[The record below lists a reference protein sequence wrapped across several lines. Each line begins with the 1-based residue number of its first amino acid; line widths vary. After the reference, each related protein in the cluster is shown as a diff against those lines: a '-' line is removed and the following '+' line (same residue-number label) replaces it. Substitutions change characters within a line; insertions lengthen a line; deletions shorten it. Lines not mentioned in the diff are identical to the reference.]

1 MDGLVIL
8 ARFRIAPGRR
18 QEFLDLVGRNAAA
31 SLADEAGCRR
41 FDVLTE
47 AGGAAGDVVL
57 YEIYDSP
64 LAFDAHL
71 ASPHF
76 SRFRAATEEMVL
88 SSSVER
94 LKLRETIDAA

>member
-8 ARFRIAPGRR
+8 ARFRLAPGRGR
-18 QEFLDLVGRNAAA
+18 EFLDLVGRNAAL
-31 SLADEAGCRR
+31 SVADEPGCHR

-47 AGGAAGDVVL
+47 AGGAEGDVVL
-57 YEIYDSP
+57 YEIYESP

-76 SRFRAATEEMVL
+76 ALFRAATEGMVL

-94 LKLRETIDAA
+94 LVLRETTHAA